1 MMHGVFGTYHTH
13 IISYSFDALQTNLMH
28 REMDTPN
35 CHLWHYTLPK
45 FENDKVFVN
54 TDECIFITEGVIL
67 NDKELLEQYHHTS
80 LVSLIPHL
88 YQSLGET
95 FFRVFRGSFCGVVYD
110 IKQDLLLVY
119 NDHIGDHLI
128 FYAEA
133 ENGFCFS
140 SDLQV
145 LSNAL
150 RQIKPLQHNKGFMY
164 SLLTYGYSPLCE
176 TIYEGIW
183 RIPAGKYLRITPN
196 AHQLLTFHRFKNLP
210 NTLSEQENIEHM
222 DSLFRNAV
230 QRVIDKNK
238 QYHFTNYLP
247 LSAGLDSRMTNC
259 VAHHLSHEPIHN
271 VTYSQS
277 DYYDELIPKQLADY
291 WGNEMHFRALDGG
304 NYLDNLDETVA
315 LTQGLV
321 QYSGASQVL
330 DSFARLPKEQIGI
343 VMTGMLGDIIFG
355 TAFTELNYNQSY
367 ALGCGAY
374 SQYHI
379 DRLQN
384 YIPSD
389 FWKEYPNREIYYLY
403 VRGCYCANLGSP
415 LILQSLGESYSPF
428 YDVDVL
434 EFALSIPL
442 KWRWDY
448 HIYDKWILE
457 KYPDMAQWKHNGNYT
472 IGKRPKQVSLCGRS
486 MERKDIP
493 KRLTWYILKKMHIHD
508 YYKEQVGASMNPED
522 FWFENNPYLQNFA
535 NTYFAENMPLL
546 APEPLLEADVRD
558 LIHKNAS
565 QKMQSLTLLA
575 TLKHFPC

>member
-1 MMHGVFGTYHTH
+1 MHGIFGTYHTQVGYNFN
-13 IISYSFDALQTNLMH
+13 SLQTDLMH
-28 REMDTPN
+28 REFSTQN

-54 TDECIFITEGVIL
+54 TNNCIFIIEGVIL
-67 NDKELLEQYHHTS
+67 NDKELLEQYHHTALS
-80 LVSLIPHL
+80 SLIPHL
-88 YQSLGET
+88 FQTLGET

-110 IKQDLLLVY
+110 MKQDLLLVY

-133 ENGFCFS
+133 EKGFCFS
-140 SDLQV
+140 SDLKI
-145 LSNAL
+145 LSDTL
-150 RQIKPLQHNKGFMY
+150 RKIRPLQYNEGFMY

-176 TIYEGIW
+176 TIYDGIL
-183 RIPAGKYLRITPN
+183 RIPAGKYLRIT
-196 AHQLLTFHRFKNLP
+196 ATTHQLLTFHRFTNHP
-210 NTLSEQENIEHM
+210 NALSLQENIERM

-230 QRVIDKNK
+230 QRVIDKNR
-238 QYHFTNYLP
+238 QYHFDNYLP

-259 VAHHLSHEPIHN
+259 VAHNITHEQIHN

-277 DYYDELIPKQLADY
+277 QYYDEWLPKQLANY

-304 NYLDNLDETVA
+304 DYLDNLEEAVA

-330 DSFARLPKEQIGI
+330 DSFTRLPKEQIGI
-343 VMTGMLGDIIFG
+343 VMTGMIGEIVFG

-367 ALGCGAY
+367 TLGCGAY

-379 DRLQN
+379 DRLKTC
-384 YIPSD
+384 IPAT

-403 VRGCYCANLGSP
+403 VRGFYCANLGSP

-434 EFALSIPL
+434 EFGLSIPL
-442 KWRWDY
+442 KWRWNY

-457 KYPDMAQWKHNGNYT
+457 KYPDMAKWKHNGNYT
-472 IGKRPKQVSLCGRS
+472 IGKRPKLVSIAGRS
-486 MERKDIP
+486 IEAKDIP
-493 KRLTWYILKKMHIHD
+493 KRLIWYILKKLHIHD
-508 YYKEQVGASMNPED
+508 FNKEQVGSSMNPED
-522 FWFENNPYLQNFA
+522 YWFENNTYLKNFA
-535 NTYFAENMPLL
+535 NTYIEDNLPLL
-546 APEPLLEADVRD
+546 SFSPLLHADVMD
-558 LIHKNAS
+558 LLNKNAS

-575 TLKHFPC
+575 TLKQFQR

>member
-1 MMHGVFGTYHTH
+1 MPE
-13 IISYSFDALQTNLMH
+13 NLIH
-28 REMDTPN
+28 REVSTPN

-54 TDECIFITEGVIL
+54 TDGCIFIIEGVIL
-67 NDKELLEQYHHTS
+67 NNEELLDHYQQPS
-80 LVSLIPHL
+80 LSSLLPHL
-88 YQSLGET
+88 YQLLGET

-110 IKQDLLLVY
+110 KKQELLLVY

-133 ENGFCFS
+133 GNGFCFS
-140 SDLQV
+140 SDLKI
-145 LSNAL
+145 LSDAL
-150 RQIKPLQHNKGFMY
+150 RQLKPLQHNEGFMY

-176 TIYEGIW
+176 TIYDGIM
-183 RIPAGKYLRITPN
+183 RIPAGQYLRITSN
-196 AHQLLTFHRFKNLP
+196 AHQLLTFHRFTNKP

-222 DSLFRNAV
+222 DVLFRNAV
-230 QRVIDKNK
+230 QRGLNKNK
-238 QYHFTNYLP
+238 QYNLVNYLP

-277 DYYDELIPKQLADY
+277 EYYDEIIPKQLANY
-291 WGNEMHFRALDGG
+291 WGNKMYFRALDGG
-304 NYLDNLDETVA
+304 SYLDNLEEVVA

-330 DSFARLPKEQIGI
+330 DSFARLPKEQIGV

-355 TAFTELNYNQSY
+355 TAFTKLDYNQSY
-367 ALGCGAY
+367 TLGEGAY
-374 SQYHI
+374 SQYYI
-379 DRLQN
+379 DRLTTH
-384 YIPSD
+384 IPAT

-415 LILQSLGESYSPF
+415 LILQLFGESYSPF

-442 KWRWDY
+442 KWRWNY
-448 HIYDKWILE
+448 HIYDKWILD
-457 KYPDMAQWKHNGNYT
+457 KYPDMARWKHNGHYT
-472 IGKRPKQVSLCGRS
+472 IGKRPKQVSLCGRT
-486 MERKDIP
+486 MDIKDIP
-493 KRLTWYILKKMHIHD
+493 KRASWYILKKLHIHD
-508 YYKEQVGASMNPED
+508 YYKEQLGSSMNPED
-522 FWFENNPYLQNFA
+522 FWFENNAHLQDFA
-535 NTYFAENMPLL
+535 NTYIEDNLPLL
-546 APEPLLEADVRD
+546 SSHPMLYADVMD
-558 LIHKNAS
+558 LVNRNAS

-575 TLKHFPC
+575 ALRCFPC